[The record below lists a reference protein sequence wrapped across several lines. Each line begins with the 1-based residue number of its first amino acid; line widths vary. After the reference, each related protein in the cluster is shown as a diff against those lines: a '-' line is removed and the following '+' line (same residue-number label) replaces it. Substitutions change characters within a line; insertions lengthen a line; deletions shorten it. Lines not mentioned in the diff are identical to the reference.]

1 MLEKDL
7 EKKIVIKARKLGY
20 LTYKFVSP
28 SNRGVPDRIFISENG
43 KLFFVEFKSKKGK
56 LSELQKLKISELRS
70 RKQSVF
76 VVNDEELA
84 MKILTEYMIDVTNK
98 N

>member
-1 MLEKDL
+1 VLEKDL
-7 EKKIVIKARKLGY
+7 ERKIVIKARKLGY

-56 LSELQKLKISELRS
+56 LSELQKLKISELRT

-76 VVNDEELA
+76 VVNNEELA
-84 MKILTEYMIDVTNK
+84 MEILTEYMNK
-98 N
+98 E

>member
-7 EKKIVIKARKLGY
+7 ERKIVIKAKKLGY

-28 SNRGVPDRIFISENG
+28 SNRGVPDRIFISESD

-56 LSELQKLKISELRS
+56 LSELQKLKISELRA

-76 VVNDEELA
+76 VVNNEELA
-84 MKILTEYMIDVTNK
+84 MEILIEYMSK
-98 N
+98 

>member
-1 MLEKDL
+1 MLEIPL
-7 EKKIVIKARKLGY
+7 EKKIVNKAKKLGY

-56 LSELQKLKISELRS
+56 LSELQKLKISELIAK
-70 RKQSVF
+70 KQSVF

-84 MKILTEYMIDVTNK
+84 MKILTEYMIDVTNEK
-98 N
+98 

>member
-7 EKKIVIKARKLGY
+7 EKKIVIKAKKLGY
-20 LTYKFVSP
+20 IADKYASP

-43 KLFFVEFKSKKGK
+43 KLFFIEFKSKKGK
-56 LSELQKLKISELRS
+56 LSKLQEKKILELRA

-84 MKILTEYMIDVTNK
+84 MKILTEYMSK
-98 N
+98 

>member
-7 EKKIVIKARKLGY
+7 ERKIVIKAKKLGY

-76 VVNDEELA
+76 VVNNEELA
-84 MKILTEYMIDVTNK
+84 IGILTEYMGSVSV
-98 N
+98 

>member
-7 EKKIVIKARKLGY
+7 EKKIVIKAKKLGY

-28 SNRGVPDRIFISENG
+28 SNIGVPDRIFINENG

-56 LSELQKLKISELRS
+56 LSNLQEKKISELVEK
-70 RKQSVF
+70 KQSVF
-76 VVNDEELA
+76 VVNDEKLA
-84 MKILTEYMIDVTNK
+84 MEILTEYMSK
-98 N
+98 

>member
-1 MLEKDL
+1 VLEKDL

-84 MKILTEYMIDVTNK
+84 MEILEKYK
-98 N
+98 

>member
-7 EKKIVIKARKLGY
+7 EKKIVNKAKKLGY

-76 VVNDEELA
+76 VVNNEELA
-84 MKILTEYMIDVTNK
+84 IGILTEYMNK
-98 N
+98 E

>member
-1 MLEKDL
+1 VLEKDL
-7 EKKIVIKARKLGY
+7 EKKIVIKAKKLGY
-20 LTYKFVSP
+20 IADKYASP
-28 SNRGVPDRIFISENG
+28 SNRGVPDRIFISESG

-76 VVNDEELA
+76 VVNNEELA
-84 MKILTEYMIDVTNK
+84 IGILTEYMNK
-98 N
+98 E

>member
-7 EKKIVIKARKLGY
+7 EKKIVIKAKKLGY
-20 LTYKFVSP
+20 IADKYASP

-43 KLFFVEFKSKKGK
+43 KLFFIEFKSKKGK
-56 LSELQKLKISELRS
+56 LSKLQEKKISELRA

-84 MKILTEYMIDVTNK
+84 MKILTEYMSK
-98 N
+98 

>member
-7 EKKIVIKARKLGY
+7 EKKIVNKAKKLGY
-20 LTYKFVSP
+20 IADKYSSP
-28 SNRGVPDRIFISENG
+28 SNRGVPDRIFISESG

-56 LSELQKLKISELRS
+56 LSKLQEKKISELRA

-84 MKILTEYMIDVTNK
+84 MEILIEYMSK
-98 N
+98 

>member
-7 EKKIVIKARKLGY
+7 EKKIVNKAKKLGY

-43 KLFFVEFKSKKGK
+43 KLFFMEFKSKKGK
-56 LSELQKLKISELRS
+56 LNELQILKISELVAK
-70 RKQSVF
+70 KQSVF
-76 VVNDEELA
+76 VINDEKEA
-84 MKILTEYMIDVTNK
+84 IKILIEYMSK
-98 N
+98 

>member
-1 MLEKDL
+1 MLEKYL
-7 EKKIVIKARKLGY
+7 ERKIVFKAKKLGY

-28 SNRGVPDRIFISENG
+28 SSRGVPDRIFISENG

-56 LSELQKLKISELRS
+56 LSKLQDKKISELRV

-76 VVNDEELA
+76 VIDDEEIC
-84 MKILTEYMIDVTNK
+84 MKLLMEYMGK
-98 N
+98 E

>member
-1 MLEKDL
+1 LLEKYL
-7 EKKIVIKARKLGY
+7 ERKIIFKAKKLGY

-56 LSELQKLKISELRS
+56 LSKLQEKKISELKA

>member
-7 EKKIVIKARKLGY
+7 ERKIVNKAKKLGY

-28 SNRGVPDRIFISENG
+28 SNRGVPDRIFISEKG

-56 LSELQKLKISELRS
+56 LSKLQDKKISELRV

-76 VVNDEELA
+76 VIDDEEIG
-84 MKILTEYMIDVTNK
+84 MKLLMEYMGK
-98 N
+98 E

>member
-1 MLEKDL
+1 LLEKYL
-7 EKKIVIKARKLGY
+7 ERKIVFKAKKLGY

-28 SNRGVPDRIFISENG
+28 SSRGVPDRIFISENG

-56 LSELQKLKISELRS
+56 LSKLQDKKISELRV

-76 VVNDEELA
+76 VIDDEEIG
-84 MKILTEYMIDVTNK
+84 MKLLMEYMGK
-98 N
+98 E

>member
-1 MLEKDL
+1 LLAKYLER
-7 EKKIVIKARKLGY
+7 KIVFKAKKLGY

-84 MKILTEYMIDVTNK
+84 MEILEKYK
-98 N
+98 

>member
-7 EKKIVIKARKLGY
+7 EKKIVIKAKKLGY

-28 SNRGVPDRIFISENG
+28 SNRGMPDRIFISESG

-56 LSELQKLKISELRS
+56 LSELQKKKISELVAK
-70 RKQSVF
+70 KQSVF
-76 VVNDEELA
+76 VVNNEELA
-84 MKILTEYMIDVTNK
+84 MEILEKYK
-98 N
+98 

>member
-1 MLEKDL
+1 VLEKDL
-7 EKKIVIKARKLGY
+7 EKKIVNKAKKLGY

-28 SNRGVPDRIFISENG
+28 SNRGVPDRIFISESG

-56 LSELQKLKISELRS
+56 LSKLQEKKISELRAK
-70 RKQSVF
+70 KQSVF

-84 MKILTEYMIDVTNK
+84 MEILEKYK
-98 N
+98 

>member
-1 MLEKDL
+1 MLEKYL
-7 EKKIVIKARKLGY
+7 ERKIVNKAKKLGY

-43 KLFFVEFKSKKGK
+43 KLFFMEFKSKKGK
-56 LSELQKLKISELRS
+56 LSQLQILKISELVA

-84 MKILTEYMIDVTNK
+84 MKILTEYMIDVTNE